1 MSIDECEKI
10 IDQVTDPRHLND
22 QCRQHIRGCRE
33 CAAVIACMVWA
44 RGKGSP
50 TADLQPSSAF
60 LSRIDQALSG
70 GGNGGG
76 GAAVAGGG
84 SNLLLWVLGIV
95 ITATILTGVVAFNG
109 LSPAGN
115 EADLLGKS
123 GSAMTTGS
131 AAESESRILNT
142 QQHAP
147 TLKFPSPADDV
158 D

>member
-1 MSIDECEKI
+1 MSKDECEKF

-33 CAAVIACMVWA
+33 CAAVIACMIWA

-70 GGNGGG
+70 GGTGG

-84 SNLLLWVLGIV
+84 SNLLLWVLGV
-95 ITATILTGVVAFNG
+95 IITGTILAGVVTFNG
-109 LSPAGN
+109 NSMAGN
-115 EADLLGKS
+115 EADTLNKS
-123 GSAMTTGS
+123 GSATTTGS

-147 TLKFPSPADDV
+147 VLKFPSPADDV